1 MGYAMSET
9 TAGGKTVRDNSRDRS
24 QRIFNSVVR
33 WVLGSPVH
41 RVMSG
46 KLIIIEVIGR
56 RTGTRYAVPTAYAER
71 GDQVLVASAGTWV
84 RNLSPDHSVVL
95 VHRGRR
101 RVMIP
106 EIVTDAEQS
115 LQLAADLLQ
124 GNPILRGNMGVQ
136 LGGDGRPDRAQFMA
150 ARDRGWSYFVF
161 HPQA

>member
-1 MGYAMSET
+1 MSEA
-9 TAGGKTVRDNSRDRS
+9 TAGGGTVQDNSRDRS

-84 RNLSPDHSVVL
+84 RNLSPDRSVVL

-101 RVMIP
+101 RVMTP
-106 EIVTDAEQS
+106 EIVTDADHAE
-115 LQLAADLLQ
+115 QLATQLLAGNRILQ
-124 GNPILRGNMGVQ
+124 GNMDVA
-136 LGGDGRPDRAQFMA
+136 LGGDGRPDRAQFDA
-150 ARDRGWSYFVF
+150 ARARGWVYITF
-161 HPQA
+161 HPRA